1 MLLADKSEE
10 PISSPLTS
18 ALAIS
23 SGKDGDTDQKVVS
36 KPSKVQAILK
46 GIKQV
51 KSLDSFLLLTKS

>member
-10 PISSPLTS
+10 AAVSSPLTS
-18 ALAIS
+18 ALALS
-23 SGKDGDTDQKVVS
+23 SGKEGDKDQKVVS

-51 KSLDSFLLLTKS
+51 K